1 MNTPARFV
9 LACAAVF
16 AMAGPA
22 KATLYDFT
30 LTGDYEAHF
39 QIDSNPVVTVHDP
52 DAFSVEN
59 VAGTFAGV
67 VGSRK
72 VSFYTPKY
80 YGGMAISQTDQFPG
94 EMSVFG
100 EQVFAGPIGT
110 PTFLLGRYDFTGFIG
125 TEDGNVM
132 QLTITAVPELDSWLL
147 MIGGIGVL
155 AEVVRT
161 RKTDAG

>member
-1 MNTPARFV
+1 MNTLARFI
-9 LACAAVF
+9 LACAAVL
-16 AMAGPA
+16 AMADPA

-39 QIDSNPVVTVHDP
+39 RIDSSPVVTVLDP
-52 DAFSVEN
+52 DAFAVLN

-67 VGSRK
+67 VGSRR
-72 VSFYTPKY
+72 VSFYTPVL
-80 YGGMAISQTDQFPG
+80 YGGMAISQTDTFPG

-125 TEDGNVM
+125 LDDGKVV
-132 QLTITAVPELDSWLL
+132 QLTISAVPELDSWLL

-155 AEVVRT
+155 AAVARI
-161 RKTDAG
+161 RNPAAG

>member
-1 MNTPARFV
+1 MDTLARFL
-9 LACAAVF
+9 LACAAVL

-22 KATLYDFT
+22 NATLYDFT

-39 QIDSNPVVTVHDP
+39 QIDSSPVVTVLDP
-52 DAFSVEN
+52 DAFAVLN
-59 VAGTFAGV
+59 VTGTFAGV

-80 YGGMAISQTDQFPG
+80 YGGMAISQTDAFPG

-125 TEDGNVM
+125 LEDGYVM
-132 QLTITAVPELDSWLL
+132 QLTIAAVPELDSWLL
-147 MIGGIGVL
+147 MIAGIGVL
-155 AEVVRT
+155 AAVTRT
-161 RKTDAG
+161 RKPAAG